1 MSKMFLVAGSTGSTG
16 SKTVKF
22 LLDAGARV
30 RAFVH
35 SEDERSAALAAQG
48 ADVVRGDLL
57 DFEAVRSVLEGAQG
71 AYFVTPSGLAFC
83 RHRPTSLRQRSRLAS
98 RFL

>member
-1 MSKMFLVAGSTGSTG
+1 MAEIFLVTGSTGATG

-35 SEDERSAALAAQG
+35 GEDERSAALAAQG
-48 ADVVRGDLL
+48 ADVVSAALA
-57 DFEAVRSVLEGAQG
+57 AV
-71 AYFVTPSGLAFC
+71 
-83 RHRPTSLRQRSRLAS
+83 TSMNN
-98 RFL
+98 

>member
-1 MSKMFLVAGSTGSTG
+1 M
-16 SKTVKF
+16 KF

-48 ADVVRGDLL
+48 AEIVRGDLL
-57 DFEAVRSVLEGAQG
+57 DFEAVRSALEGTQG
-71 AYFVTPSGLAFC
+71 TYFVYPIMPGILQASAYFAQAVEQREFVSSAPAAFRR
-83 RHRPTSLRQRSRLAS
+83 RHR
-98 RFL
+98 

>member
-1 MSKMFLVAGSTGSTG
+1 MSKMFLVTGSTGSTG

-22 LLDAGARV
+22 LLNAGAHV

-57 DFEAVRSVLEGAQG
+57 DFEAVRSALEGAQG
-71 AYFVTPSGLAFC
+71 AYFVYPHQARHSAGIGL
-83 RHRPTSLRQRSRLAS
+83 LRSS
-98 RFL
+98 SEGGWH